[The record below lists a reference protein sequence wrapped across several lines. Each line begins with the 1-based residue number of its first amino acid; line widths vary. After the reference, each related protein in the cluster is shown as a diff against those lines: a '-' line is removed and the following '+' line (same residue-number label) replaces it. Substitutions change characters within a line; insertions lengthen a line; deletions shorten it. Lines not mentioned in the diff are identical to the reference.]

1 MKRIIFVL
9 IGISLIG
16 VALCMIVAIFYWI
29 NFSAQELPNT
39 QLCKLNGDPY
49 TLTIKKNKILV
60 FFKSDCYSCEQT
72 ANEIIN
78 SGNELENIEV
88 LFISPEHPDNLL
100 LFSLNFSSE
109 KITYL
114 CDETTLFSKE
124 LKVDKYP
131 TIFIYSGNNQKL
143 TKRFVGAVP
152 LEQIIQ
158 ALRDE

>member
-16 VALCMIVAIFYWI
+16 VALCMIVTIFYRI
-29 NFSAQELPNT
+29 NFLAQKLPNT

-49 TLTIKKNKILV
+49 NLIIKKNKILV
-60 FFKSDCYSCEQT
+60 FFKPDCYSCEQT
-72 ANEIIN
+72 VNEIIN
-78 SGNELENIEV
+78 SGNELENVEV
-88 LFISPEHPDNLL
+88 LFISSEHPDSVL

-114 CDETTLFSKE
+114 CDETALFSKE
-124 LKVDKYP
+124 LKVNKYP
-131 TIFIYSGNNQKL
+131 TIFIYSGKNQKL

-152 LEQIIQ
+152 LEQILQ
-158 ALRDE
+158 ALSNE